1 MTKGE
6 LRFDPVAD
14 RANPYHAYAHLRAAD
29 PVHYDPGSNTW
40 VLTRYEDVQAVLRNS
55 GSWANDHSGSAN
67 HQQWL
72 TEMGAGPIADE
83 LLSKILLFMDP
94 PDHTRVRN
102 LVTKAFTPRRVNALR
117 PVIEST
123 LEDLLEPATSAGE
136 MDVISD
142 LAFPFPVTII
152 CQLLG
157 VPVEDR
163 DLFRQRTRD
172 LTVLLEWQVTPTDF
186 EASATAA
193 VEFAAYFL
201 ALFEQRR
208 SEPRDDLISALV
220 AAEHESDMLAPE
232 ELLTTCILLLS
243 AGHETTMN
251 LIGNGLLALLRHP
264 DQLALLRSDP
274 SVAVNAVE
282 ELLRY
287 DSPVQLTARTAQ
299 HDNDVDGQTIRQG
312 EQVVTLLGAAN
323 RDPQVFSEPDRVE
336 LARSNAN
343 QHVSF
348 GAGHHFC
355 LGAALARVEAQIA
368 LPKLAQLSDLEL
380 ATEEPEWRKQATL
393 RGLEHLP
400 IRFRPT
406 GSGAH

>member
-1 MTKGE
+1 
-6 LRFDPVAD
+6 
-14 RANPYHAYAHLRAAD
+14 
-29 PVHYDPGSNTW
+29 
-40 VLTRYEDVQAVLRNS
+40 
-55 GSWANDHSGSAN
+55 
-67 HQQWL
+67 
-72 TEMGAGPIADE
+72 
-83 LLSKILLFMDP
+83 
-94 PDHTRVRN
+94 
-102 LVTKAFTPRRVNALR
+102 
-117 PVIEST
+117 
-123 LEDLLEPATSAGE
+123 

-172 LTVLLEWQVTPTDF
+172 LTVLLEWQMTPTDF

-208 SEPRDDLISALV
+208 SEPRDDLVSALV
-220 AAEHESDMLAPE
+220 AAEHESDKLAHE

-274 SVAVNAVE
+274 SVAANAVE

-287 DSPVQLTARTAQ
+287 DSPVQLTARTAK
-299 HDNDVDGQTIRQG
+299 HDSEVGSQTIRQG
-312 EQVVTLLGAAN
+312 DQVVALLGAAN

-336 LARSNAN
+336 LARVKAN

-368 LPKLAQLSDLEL
+368 LTRLAQLSDLEL

-400 IRFRPT
+400 IRFRPA
-406 GSGAH
+406 GSGAQ